1 MRIQITHETHYRY
14 DTPAS
19 LVIQVLRL
27 TPRGHAGQFVSDWR
41 IEVSTDARLQKTE
54 DPFGN
59 IVHTFTADG
68 PIDELTVT
76 AAGEVETEET
86 HGVVD
91 GAIDK
96 LPRGIYLRDTSLT
109 ESTPAIR
116 EFARDTAATADDT
129 PLDVLHK
136 LNAAVHQR
144 IRFDTQATSVA
155 TPASTSFEEGHGVC
169 QDLAHVFLSAA
180 RSLDVPCRYV
190 GGYLLRS
197 DGQVQQEAGHA
208 WVEAHVPEL
217 GWVAF
222 DPAHGIAATDAHVR
236 VAVGLDYIGA
246 APVRGT
252 RYGGSSETL
261 DVAVTVKS
269 RNAALGGIL

>member
-41 IEVSTDARLQKTE
+41 IELSTDTRLEKTE

-59 IVHTFTADG
+59 IVHTFTAEG
-68 PIDELTVT
+68 PIDELIVT

-86 HGVVD
+86 HGIVD
-91 GAIDK
+91 GAHDK
-96 LPRGIYLRDTSLT
+96 LPYGVYLRDTPLT
-109 ESTPAIR
+109 EATPAIR
-116 EFARDTAATADDT
+116 EFARDTAAGGGGT
-129 PLDVLHK
+129 LDVLHK
-136 LNAAVHQR
+136 LNAAVHQG

-155 TPASTSFEEGHGVC
+155 TPASMAFEEGHGVC

-190 GGYLLRS
+190 GGYLMRS

-217 GWVAF
+217 GWVGF

-236 VAVGLDYIGA
+236 VAIGLDYIGA

-261 DVAVTVKS
+261 DVSVTVKS
-269 RNAALGGIL
+269 PNVAMGGIL